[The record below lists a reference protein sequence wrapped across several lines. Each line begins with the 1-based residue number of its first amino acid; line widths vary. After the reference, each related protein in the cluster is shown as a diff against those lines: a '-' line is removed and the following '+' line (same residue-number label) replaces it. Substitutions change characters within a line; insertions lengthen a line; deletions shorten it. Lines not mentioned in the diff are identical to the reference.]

1 MEYHFKSIEEK
12 WQAYWKTH
20 QIYKTTEDYS
30 KPKYYVL
37 DMFPYPSG
45 SGLHVGHPLGY
56 IASDIVARYKRL
68 QGFNVLHPMGFDS
81 FGLPAEQYA
90 IQTGQHPART
100 TEQNIA
106 RYREQLDKMGFSYD
120 WSREVRTSDPQYYR
134 WTQWIFLKLYN
145 SWFNYKTQRA
155 EPIDQLEKQFSKWG
169 FKKNTDSV
177 LKHSEQAQHVV
188 FSAEQWQ
195 QYSELEKN
203 SILMHYR
210 LAYLG
215 DAYVNWCAVL
225 GTVLA
230 NDEVKDGLSER
241 GGYPVERKLMKQWSL
256 RITAYAQRLLDG
268 LQQLDWSASLK
279 ESQRNWIGRSEG
291 CSIKFKM
298 ANSTSEIEVFTT
310 RPDTIFGVSFIAV
323 APEHDGIAHITDT
336 NFKSALADYCKTAKM
351 KSERERQADV
361 KTVSGQFMGVYAIH
375 PFNGALVPVYC
386 ADYVLAG
393 YGSGAIMGVPAHDAR
408 DFRFAQFFNL
418 PIVSVIESA
427 DNENQVNESRNG
439 VLKHSDFLNGLTVE
453 AAIVKSIAEIE
464 SRNCGTGMVN
474 YKLRDAVFGRQRY
487 WGEPIPMYY
496 ESGYPK
502 ALPESE
508 LPLVLPEID
517 QFLPTENGDPPLARA
532 TTWRYNQNCNYE
544 YTTMP
549 GWAGSSWYYLRYMDP
564 NNAEAF
570 ADTKALEYW
579 NAIDLYIGG
588 SEHATGHLLYVRFWS
603 MVLYDLGLIPFAEP
617 IKKLVNQGMIQGTS
631 VMIHRDVKTQHI
643 ISAGL
648 AAHRE
653 TTKIHIDVNL
663 AEHNI
668 VNTNALSAWRDDFK
682 NVAFELEQGK
692 LIAETTVEKMSKRWH
707 NVVNPDAICERYGAD
722 TLRMYEMFLGPLEQS
737 KPWNTSGI
745 SGVSG
750 FLKKLWR
757 LFFPHGEFQIS
768 DTAATSVE
776 NKILHKCIRKIT
788 EDYERLSFNTCV
800 SQFMITVNELQDLK
814 CNAREILEPL
824 LILVSPMAPHICEEL
839 WQYLGHNES
848 ICRAVFPKYNPE
860 FIKEDVFKYP
870 VSINGKVKLQLE
882 LPATWNSAEI
892 ESFILN
898 HEGVIAL
905 LQGKTPKRSII
916 VPKKIINL
924 VL

>member
-323 APEHDGIAHITDT
+323 APEHEGIAHITDT
-336 NFKSALADYCKTAKM
+336 NYKSALADYCKTAKM

-375 PFNGALVPVYC
+375 PFNGALVPSLLCRLC
-386 ADYVLAG
+386 AC
-393 YGSGAIMGVPAHDAR
+393 R
-408 DFRFAQFFNL
+408 
-418 PIVSVIESA
+418 
-427 DNENQVNESRNG
+427 
-439 VLKHSDFLNGLTVE
+439 
-453 AAIVKSIAEIE
+453 
-464 SRNCGTGMVN
+464 
-474 YKLRDAVFGRQRY
+474 
-487 WGEPIPMYY
+487 
-496 ESGYPK
+496 
-502 ALPESE
+502 
-508 LPLVLPEID
+508 
-517 QFLPTENGDPPLARA
+517 
-532 TTWRYNQNCNYE
+532 
-544 YTTMP
+544 
-549 GWAGSSWYYLRYMDP
+549 
-564 NNAEAF
+564 
-570 ADTKALEYW
+570 
-579 NAIDLYIGG
+579 
-588 SEHATGHLLYVRFWS
+588 
-603 MVLYDLGLIPFAEP
+603 
-617 IKKLVNQGMIQGTS
+617 
-631 VMIHRDVKTQHI
+631 
-643 ISAGL
+643 
-648 AAHRE
+648 
-653 TTKIHIDVNL
+653 
-663 AEHNI
+663 
-668 VNTNALSAWRDDFK
+668 
-682 NVAFELEQGK
+682 
-692 LIAETTVEKMSKRWH
+692 
-707 NVVNPDAICERYGAD
+707 
-722 TLRMYEMFLGPLEQS
+722 
-737 KPWNTSGI
+737 
-745 SGVSG
+745 
-750 FLKKLWR
+750 
-757 LFFPHGEFQIS
+757 
-768 DTAATSVE
+768 
-776 NKILHKCIRKIT
+776 IRK
-788 EDYERLSFNTCV
+788 R
-800 SQFMITVNELQDLK
+800 
-814 CNAREILEPL
+814 CN
-824 LILVSPMAPHICEEL
+824 
-839 WQYLGHNES
+839 
-848 ICRAVFPKYNPE
+848 
-860 FIKEDVFKYP
+860 
-870 VSINGKVKLQLE
+870 NGCSC
-882 LPATWNSAEI
+882 P
-892 ESFILN
+892 
-898 HEGVIAL
+898 
-905 LQGKTPKRSII
+905 
-916 VPKKIINL
+916 
-924 VL
+924 